1 MERAPDRRR
10 KQPLVR
16 RRIEEVAVHAPDLVA
31 EGVPEA
37 RVERDVEPVGARECV
52 RRHRTEDQVRG
63 EQHECAAQD
72 EPERSPRPVDRAS
85 GDGGVG
91 DEGDAHG
98 CEDERAGNLAGD
110 RQPDPGPDDEEAGV
124 QPAARRRRRGA
135 EGPEGEQEREH
146 GEEGEPRVDRE
157 EVRVL
162 DRRDGERVQERG
174 ECCARAGSSSARI
187 VHEREGDEEDE
198 HDRARVDES
207 GDVPSYEI
215 QVVVVVLSEQP
226 GDRFDAVN
234 GSNP

>member
-1 MERAPDRRR
+1 MPGT
-10 KQPLVR
+10 L
-16 RRIEEVAVHAPDLVA
+16 HAI
-31 EGVPEA
+31 
-37 RVERDVEPVGARECV
+37 VE
-52 RRHRTEDQVRG
+52 
-63 EQHECAAQD
+63 
-72 EPERSPRPVDRAS
+72 
-85 GDGGVG
+85 
-91 DEGDAHG
+91 
-98 CEDERAGNLAGD
+98 
-110 RQPDPGPDDEEAGV
+110 PDPGPDDEEACV

-198 HDRARVDES
+198 HDRARVEQS

-226 GDRFDAVN
+226 GDQFRRRH
-234 GSNP
+234 GSKP